1 MKKLINQDEVEDF
14 LKSWKDGV
22 LEIGSAYRKDNNY
35 KEVAKAFINKHYA
48 FEDGNVLF
56 KPTYTTEVVFR
67 NNLESALSYFIS
79 GDISEDSGFAIKPWE
94 NIDVSNINFLIESG
108 LFAVHGIL
116 NLQSSDSVNQ
126 TKIAFTFILV
136 KTNDNIKI
144 KIHHSSPLN

>member
-48 FEDGNVLF
+48 FEDGNILF

-67 NNLESALSYFIS
+67 NNLESALSYFIA
-79 GDISEDSGFAIKPWE
+79 GNISEDSGFAIKPWE
-94 NIDVSNINFLIESG
+94 DINVSNVSFLIEDG
-108 LFAVHGIL
+108 LCAVHGVLHLKLL
-116 NLQSSDSVNQ
+116 NSNNQ
-126 TKIAFTFILV
+126 TKIAFTFILAR
-136 KTNDNIKI
+136 IGEGLKI
-144 KIHHSSPLN
+144 KVHHSSPLN

>member
-1 MKKLINQDEVEDF
+1 MKKLINQAEVEDF

-67 NNLESALSYFIS
+67 NNFESALSYFIS
-79 GDISEDSGFAIKPWE
+79 GDIPEDSGFAIKPWE

-116 NLQSSDSVNQ
+116 NLQSSDSENP